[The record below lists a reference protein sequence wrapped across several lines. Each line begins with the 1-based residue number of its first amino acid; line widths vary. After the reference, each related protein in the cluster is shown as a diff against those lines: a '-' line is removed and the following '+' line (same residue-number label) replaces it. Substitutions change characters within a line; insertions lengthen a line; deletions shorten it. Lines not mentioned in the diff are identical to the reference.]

1 METYGM
7 VDLQALNIDRLNRKV
22 EALEPAINALNR
34 TGEFKLMTK
43 AIQRLAKVKAEL
55 VFAVKVEQRSHD
67 KSNRQ

>member
-34 TGEFKLMTK
+34 AGEFKLMTK

-55 VFAVKVEQRSHD
+55 VFAVKVEQKHHD
-67 KSNRQ
+67 QSNRQ